1 MDNLN
6 QTDSIVIYQ
15 TTDGET
21 CIDVKFQDETVW
33 LSQAQMAELFQKDRT
48 VIGRHINNIFKEG
61 ELEESLVCAKFAHT
75 ADDGKTYNTA
85 FYNLDAIIWPSGTY
99 R

>member
-21 CIDVKFQDETVW
+21 YIDVKFGVSPTFTTYVTV
-33 LSQAQMAELFQKDRT
+33 
-48 VIGRHINNIFKEG
+48 
-61 ELEESLVCAKFAHT
+61 
-75 ADDGKTYNTA
+75 
-85 FYNLDAIIWPSGTY
+85 
-99 R
+99 